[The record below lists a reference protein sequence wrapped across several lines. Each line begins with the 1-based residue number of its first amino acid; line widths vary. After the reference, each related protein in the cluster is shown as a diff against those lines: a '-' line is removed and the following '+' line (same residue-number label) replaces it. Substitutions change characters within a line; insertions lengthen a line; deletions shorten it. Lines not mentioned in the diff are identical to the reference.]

1 MTPGDA
7 YVDPLIK
14 RGEDLEAMARAGLD
28 PTPAEIAEHASI
40 KAYARARI
48 KHLRE
53 FPLAMTAQ
61 EESAQYRAEQ
71 EARSAREREAA
82 VLAAL
87 RKFLSV
93 LEPIALAALNGL
105 IQRGVS
111 EATRQLPAEIQPVL
125 RAVEAAAMDA
135 AGQAVADV
143 TR

>member
-1 MTPGDA
+1 MTPGDE
-7 YVDPLIK
+7 YVDPLIR
-14 RGEDLEAMARAGLD
+14 RGEELEAMARAGLD

-53 FPLAMTAQ
+53 FPLADTAQ

-71 EARSAREREAA
+71 EARSASEREAA
-82 VLAAL
+82 FLKVLTAAGRVL
-87 RKFLSV
+87 GSV
-93 LEPIALAALNGL
+93 GLALLKAELTK
-105 IQRGVS
+105 
-111 EATRQLPAEIQPVL
+111 ATDSLDVPASLAPVL

-135 AGQAVADV
+135 VGQAVADV